1 MERPRSSGS
10 TMLGSASTMIPTSS
24 RPHVEPILYGP
35 HLERVSPRLN
45 REGIPLWR
53 QMGESIGID
62 SACGGRVDG
71 QGLFFRYAPAR
82 DWAG

>member
-1 MERPRSSGS
+1 MLPRSR
-10 TMLGSASTMIPTSS
+10 PPKS
-24 RPHVEPILYGP
+24 RAQMTRACEVTRHRSR
-35 HLERVSPRLN
+35 LEQVPPRLN

-62 SACGGRVDG
+62 STCGGRVDG
-71 QGLFFRYAPAR
+71 QGLFFRYAPGG